1 MRILSILAFFAL
13 TGCATFKGGRPVEP
27 PRVAAVEV
35 IKSLE
40 DTKINLA
47 EAGKSNQAIERKI
60 DAALELSARLER
72 LLETMEKDYDLSLS
86 K

>member
-1 MRILSILAFFAL
+1 MRILSIFAFFTL
-13 TGCATFKGGRPVEP
+13 SGCASFRGHKLVEP

-35 IKSLE
+35 IRSLE

-60 DAALELSARLER
+60 DTALELSAKLER
-72 LLETMEKDYDLSLS
+72 LLETVEKDYGLSLS